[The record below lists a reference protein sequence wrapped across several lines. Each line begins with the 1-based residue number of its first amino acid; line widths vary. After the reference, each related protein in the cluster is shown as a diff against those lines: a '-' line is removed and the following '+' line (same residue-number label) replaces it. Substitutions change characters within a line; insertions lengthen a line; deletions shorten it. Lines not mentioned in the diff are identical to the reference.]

1 MAQAQQGR
9 VLYIVACAAP
19 PTRDLQVLIRL
30 AQADQWNVCVI
41 ATPSARSFLNAA
53 QLERLTATP
62 VRSDYKR
69 PDEPD
74 VFPPPDAIIVA
85 PATFNTVNKW
95 AAGISDTLA
104 LGVVCEAIGKGLPLV
119 VLPFLNVDLAAHP
132 AFEQSVQRLRSWGVT
147 VLYGPGGFQPHPAGA
162 GGQRA
167 TGVPLVARG
176 SDGPRALH
184 CREALVRTSHT
195 SSRPALRA
203 GNAHGRC
210 LNWHSPTAQKPRSG
224 LCEHFPPQAS
234 NAYCPFRTN
243 GASYPSPGS
252 AREPL
257 RNEGGISSKT
267 ASPGISVMPD
277 DGPPAQEV
285 APMLGPRRFGRLLAL
300 LAFVSILALVAFP
313 AGARPPQV
321 EVFPKSGSV
330 QAARVDAVTVW
341 NANAG
346 QAALDACL
354 APANNPLHESRLYA
368 AMHLAIHDAL
378 NAIDR
383 RSRPYVF
390 KTGAKPG
397 ASPDA
402 AVAAAAR
409 DVLVPLLQQLPAPFS
424 GLRHRQRR
432 GQECG

>member
-1 MAQAQQGR
+1 MTQAQQGR

-167 TGVPLVARG
+167 
-176 SDGPRALH
+176 
-184 CREALVRTSHT
+184 RE
-195 SSRPALRA
+195 
-203 GNAHGRC
+203 
-210 LNWHSPTAQKPRSG
+210 
-224 LCEHFPPQAS
+224 FPWS
-234 NAYCPFRTN
+234 
-243 GASYPSPGS
+243 
-252 AREPL
+252 L
-257 RNEGGISSKT
+257 
-267 ASPGISVMPD
+267 
-277 DGPPAQEV
+277 
-285 APMLGPRRFGRLLAL
+285 
-300 LAFVSILALVAFP
+300 
-313 AGARPPQV
+313 
-321 EVFPKSGSV
+321 
-330 QAARVDAVTVW
+330 
-341 NANAG
+341 
-346 QAALDACL
+346 
-354 APANNPLHESRLYA
+354 
-368 AMHLAIHDAL
+368 
-378 NAIDR
+378 
-383 RSRPYVF
+383 
-390 KTGAKPG
+390 
-397 ASPDA
+397 
-402 AVAAAAR
+402 AVATVQELSTAAKR
-409 DVLVPLLQQLPAPFS
+409 S
-424 GLRHRQRR
+424 
-432 GQECG
+432 